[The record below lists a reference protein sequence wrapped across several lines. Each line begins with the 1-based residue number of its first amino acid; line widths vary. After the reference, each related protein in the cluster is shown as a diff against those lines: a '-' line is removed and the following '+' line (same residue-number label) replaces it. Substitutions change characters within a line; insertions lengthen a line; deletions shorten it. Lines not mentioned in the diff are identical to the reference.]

1 MKRIQF
7 YIILI
12 ASFAFSF
19 LNAEN
24 ASSQRLISKHTYTIS
39 KGNIEFATTINSLYQ
54 TNEKLIFEVH
64 TSTSGIFKLK
74 KDIRKERSIFNILD
88 SRIVSEEYT
97 FSRQKKDE
105 YEEYSTKISR
115 DSSKKSN
122 TFIEKNDKKET
133 VDHPYIEDVQ
143 DRLSVQLDYKN
154 KLKSGQYAQV
164 YTVLD
169 KGRVREYI
177 YNVESFDT
185 ISTIFG
191 ETKCIVVKRVIK
203 DNKRSTLTWYAIDE
217 DFIPVIIKQYRKK
230 NLQFTAE
237 LDDIDD

>member
-24 ASSQRLISKHTYTIS
+24 AFSQRLISKHTYTIS

-88 SRIVSEEYT
+88 NRIVSEEYT
-97 FSRQKKDE
+97 FSRQKKDG

-133 VDHPYIEDVQ
+133 VAHPYIEDVQ

-177 YNVESFDT
+177 YNAESLDT

-203 DNKRSTLTWYAIDE
+203 NNKRSTLTWYAIDE
-217 DFIPVIIKQYRKK
+217 DFIPVVIKQYRKK